1 MRLLPRFRFKPQP
14 LVAACFAAAACLLLV
29 ACAQRPDALD
39 RINRQAPLLGNSSN
53 SQPTDDAALLIVHCL
68 LPGQVRQL
76 GAFSTGITPRRAV
89 KVSAQDCG
97 SSGGEFASPQ
107 TDPVAALK
115 LWLPFANSGDA
126 DAQVTVGEL
135 LERGA
140 GVGGGMAADPAL
152 AARWYE
158 RAMAQGNAR
167 AAVNLAALYER
178 GSGVRRDLQRARDL
192 MRRASTLSSNT
203 TGTTSGNAAKDASAT
218 AVGGLLQGEPKPR
231 IQLIDPPALL
241 STLRLRGNTPVAL
254 AAPSGKFVLTGRAES
269 GLGIAQVLVNG
280 EVRPVDNNG
289 LFTAPVVLSD
299 QPLALRITATDRA
312 GASSVAEFSLLQRS
326 AAATTPAA
334 PPAAAAS
341 TQPTPG
347 SQRYALVIANQN
359 YKLWDALETPVADG
373 RAVAELLRTRFGFEV
388 TLLTDATRRQV
399 LTALNQLRAKVDRD
413 DDVLI
418 YYAGHGEMDA
428 VTARGYWIP
437 VDGEKKNLSQWISVI
452 DVTDQLAAMR
462 ARHALV
468 IADSCY
474 SGTLAGSLAPR
485 IDESLATAARGAA
498 LERLSRQRSRV
509 AMTSGGLEPVVDGG
523 GGKHSLYA
531 RSLLEVLTHMQTPLE
546 AQELHAA
553 VSARF
558 AFLSSRLRLAQQP
571 QYAPIGYAGHESGDF
586 VLSPLVQR

>member
-1 MRLLPRFRFKPQP
+1 MRLLALPRSDHRPRAWMAA
-14 LVAACFAAAACLLLV
+14 VAVLLLV
-29 ACAQRPDALD
+29 ACAQRPDALE
-39 RINRQAPLLGNSSN
+39 RLNRQAPNAA
-53 SQPTDDAALLIVHCL
+53 QATDDAALLIVHCL

-76 GAFSTGITPRRAV
+76 GAFSTSITPRRAV

-97 SSGGEFASPQ
+97 NSGGEFASPQ
-107 TDPVAALK
+107 TDPVGALK

-135 LERGA
+135 VERGA

-178 GSGVRRDLQRARDL
+178 GAGVRRDLQRARDL
-192 MRRASTLSSNT
+192 MRRASGLTGGQLAADT
-203 TGTTSGNAAKDASAT
+203 TAADA
-218 AVGGLLQGEPKPR
+218 PKPR

-254 AAPSGKFVLTGRAES
+254 VAPAGRFVLTGRAES
-269 GLGIAQVLVNG
+269 GQGIAEVRVNG
-280 EVRPVDNNG
+280 EVRAVDING
-289 LFTAPVVLSD
+289 LFTAPVVLTD
-299 QPLALRITATDRA
+299 QPLALRITATDRS

-326 AAATTPAA
+326 AAAVVSTPAA
-334 PPAAAAS
+334 MAVTATPAPS
-341 TQPTPG
+341 PG
-347 SQRYALVIANQN
+347 SQRYALVIANQS
-359 YKLWDALETPVADG
+359 YKHWDKLDTPVADG
-373 RAVAELLRTRFGFEV
+373 TAVAALLRSRFGFEV

-437 VDGEKKNLSQWISVI
+437 VDGEAKNLSQWISVI

-558 AFLSSRLRLAQQP
+558 AFLSSRLKLPQQP

-586 VLSPLVQR
+586 VLSPLGLK

>member
-1 MRLLPRFRFKPQP
+1 MHP
-14 LVAACFAAAACLLLV
+14 VASRCLSHCLRACAAVLAAMLLV
-29 ACAQRPDALD
+29 ACAQRPDALE
-39 RINRQAPLLGNSSN
+39 RLNRQ
-53 SQPTDDAALLIVHCL
+53 QPPAAQGTDDAGLLIVHCL

-76 GAFSTGITPRRAV
+76 GAFSTSITPRRAV

-97 SSGGEFASPQ
+97 NSGGEFASPQ
-107 TDPVAALK
+107 TDPVGALK

-126 DAQVTVGEL
+126 DAQVTLGEL
-135 LERGA
+135 VERGA

-178 GSGVRRDLQRARDL
+178 GAGVRRDLQRARDL
-192 MRRASTLSSNT
+192 MRRASGL
-203 TGTTSGNAAKDASAT
+203 TGT
-218 AVGGLLQGEPKPR
+218 VGGQQAAETAAAYNPKPR

-254 AAPSGKFVLTGRAES
+254 VAPTGRFVLTGRAES
-269 GLGIAQVLVNG
+269 GLGIAEVRVNG
-280 EVRPVDNNG
+280 EARAVDING
-289 LFTAPVVLSD
+289 LFTAPVVLTD
-299 QPLALRITATDRA
+299 QPLALRITATDRT

-326 AAATTPAA
+326 AMANAANATTSIATPTT
-334 PPAAAAS
+334 

-359 YKLWDALETPVADG
+359 YKLWDKLDTPLADG
-373 RAVAELLRTRFGFEV
+373 RAVADLLRSRYGFEV

-437 VDGEKKNLSQWISVI
+437 VDGEQKNLSQWISVI
-452 DVTDQLAAMR
+452 DITDQLAAMR
-462 ARHALV
+462 ARHVLV

-531 RSLLEVLTHMQTPLE
+531 RSLLEVLTHMQSPLE

-558 AFLSSRLRLAQQP
+558 AFLSSRLKLPQQP

-586 VLSPLVQR
+586 VLSPLGLK